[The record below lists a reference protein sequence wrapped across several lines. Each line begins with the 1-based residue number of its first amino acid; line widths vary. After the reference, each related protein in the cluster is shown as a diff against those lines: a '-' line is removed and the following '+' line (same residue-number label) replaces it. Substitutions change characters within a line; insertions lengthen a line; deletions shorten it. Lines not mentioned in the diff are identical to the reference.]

1 MRESVETQKG
11 WVGFEI
17 LANHTPAH
25 LIFPKKMLS
34 EEKLKNNSKDNK
46 SSDGPPHLRQK
57 ELVDE
62 QLERQRIWSF
72 ASRCWL
78 APAEQKSSL
87 LIEAIQHCNA
97 SYINVDPLRFVA
109 LFTASVILR
118 RLMKMPMKLMKANS
132 TKARKTIR
140 KQNRMYL
147 EFCGYV
153 IMVGFT
159 DTLMND
165 HKKGAKMM
173 FLDGILRIM

>member
-17 LANHTPAH
+17 LSSALANHTPAH

-72 ASRCWL
+72 ASTCWL

-97 SYINVDPLRFVA
+97 SYI
-109 LFTASVILR
+109 I
-118 RLMKMPMKLMKANS
+118 
-132 TKARKTIR
+132 
-140 KQNRMYL
+140 Y
-147 EFCGYV
+147 
-153 IMVGFT
+153 
-159 DTLMND
+159 
-165 HKKGAKMM
+165 
-173 FLDGILRIM
+173 